1 MLHFAPVSITHV
13 AGLDNNK
20 PEIASQAITHL
31 DVDHAIASHALPS
44 CAGTET
50 GRDIL
55 QALIDAKVQL
65 PSYQSDSFM
74 TSDALARRPTS
85 ARSNWPWQMSA
96 VYVDNDILAAVES
109 PDRTTLDRVERAA
122 LHTIHGLFPPPE
134 QLGNAGAKILF
145 PF

>member
-1 MLHFAPVSITHV
+1 MGWTESPGYF
-13 AGLDNNK
+13 
-20 PEIASQAITHL
+20 
-31 DVDHAIASHALPS
+31 

-65 PSYQSDSFM
+65 PPCQSDSFM
-74 TSDALARRPTS
+74 TSDALARRP
-85 ARSNWPWQMSA
+85 
-96 VYVDNDILAAVES
+96 ILAAVES

>member
-65 PSYQSDSFM
+65 PPCQSDSFM
-74 TSDALARRPTS
+74 TSDALARRP
-85 ARSNWPWQMSA
+85 
-96 VYVDNDILAAVES
+96 ILAAVES